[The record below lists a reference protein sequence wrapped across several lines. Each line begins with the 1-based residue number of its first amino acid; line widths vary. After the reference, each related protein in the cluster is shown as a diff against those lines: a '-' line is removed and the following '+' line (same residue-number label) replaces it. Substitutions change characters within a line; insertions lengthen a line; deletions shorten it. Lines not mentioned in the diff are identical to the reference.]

1 VDYGT
6 VPLGRRSLDEVTR
19 VRNVFH
25 AELTKVRT
33 VRSTR
38 WSLLVAVLACVC
50 LGYAVSLSLRVSFPR
65 LPAQQRHDWDPL
77 YATFYSL
84 TIGQLALVVFGVT
97 VAGGEYSSGTIL
109 QSLTVVPR
117 RGLFYAA
124 KLGSAAL
131 TAAGAALVAV
141 TGTFFAAQWALGP
154 HGTSATEPGV
164 PQAAL
169 GALCYLTLICALS
182 AGLATALRSQ
192 AMALAVL
199 LPLLLLDSQGLGNVP
214 VLRLVIDY
222 LPDQAG
228 AVIMH
233 LSGPAG
239 TRFGRPYGPWA
250 GMGIMAGWTAGAV
263 GAGYLVLLR
272 TDVTGARRRVRQGR
286 PLAG

>member
-1 VDYGT
+1 M
-6 VPLGRRSLDEVTR
+6 PLRLRRLAEVTR
-19 VRNVFH
+19 IRDVLNS
-25 AELTKVRT
+25 ELTKVRT

-38 WSLLVAVLACVC
+38 WALLAAVLVCVC

-84 TIGQLALVVFGVT
+84 TIGQLALVVFGAT

-109 QSLTVVPR
+109 PSLTAVPR
-117 RGLFYAA
+117 RGQFYAA

-131 TAAGAALVAV
+131 STAGAAVVAV

-154 HGTSATEPGV
+154 HGTSAGGSGV
-164 PQAAL
+164 LQAAL
-169 GALCYLTLICALS
+169 GAFCYLILICTLS

-192 AMALAVL
+192 AMALVIL
-199 LPLLLLDSQGLGNVP
+199 LPLLLLDSQGLGNAP
-214 VLRLVIDY
+214 VLRSVVDY

-250 GMGIMAGWTAGAV
+250 GMGIMVGWTFAAV
-263 GAGYLVLLR
+263 GAGYLVLLGS
-272 TDVTGARRRVRQGR
+272 DVTGTRRRVRLGR
-286 PLAG
+286 SLAG